1 MSDKLNIANEMKMF
15 DRKVR
20 SFYDDLT
27 AEERKKFSN
36 YLMIRWGSAVEGSRE
51 LQEFYVIATNE
62 RLNKH
67 FFNVSK
73 HPKLQWL
80 MATSVSPD
88 LGSQRHPWIAPKKKV
103 AGASAKRKALAAM
116 YPNYKDDEIDV
127 MMQIVSDKEI
137 KQYSKDS
144 GDDLKWPNASTAK
157 KTLLKKLL

>member
-1 MSDKLNIANEMKMF
+1 MSDKLTIANEMKMF

-27 AEERKKFSN
+27 PEEKKKFSN

-67 FFNVSK
+67 FFNVGK

-88 LGSQRHPWIAPKKKV
+88 LGSQRHPWIASKKKQ
-103 AGASAKRKALAAM
+103 AGASAKRKALVAM
-116 YPNYKDDEIDV
+116 YPHYKDDEIDV
-127 MMQIVSDKEI
+127 MAAITTQKEI
-137 KQYSKDS
+137 DAYNRAS
-144 GDDLKWPNASTAK
+144 GNEK
-157 KTLLKKLL
+157 

>member
-1 MSDKLNIANEMKMF
+1 LDKLTIANEMKMF

-20 SFYDDLT
+20 LFYDDLT
-27 AEERKKFSN
+27 PEERKKFSN

-67 FFNVSK
+67 FFSVSK

-103 AGASAKRKALAAM
+103 SGASAKRKALVAM
-116 YPNYKDDEIDV
+116 YPHYKDDEIEV

-144 GDDLKWPNASTAK
+144 GEDTK
-157 KTLLKKLL
+157 